1 MSKRV
6 RIGNIYIGGDDKKI
20 AVQSMT
26 NTDTADVNK
35 TVSQIL
41 DLEKAG
47 ADIVRFSCYNLD
59 CIQAIKEIKRQTNIP
74 LVADVHFDYKLAVS
88 ACESGID
95 KLRINP
101 GNIGGKANVKK
112 VAAAARSENI
122 PIRIGVNSGSVER
135 ELLGKYG
142 GVTPKAL
149 VESALN
155 HAKMLEDAGFYDI
168 VISIKASDV
177 KTTYEANCLLANAVD
192 YPIHIGV
199 TEAGLGESA
208 VVKSSVGIGALLLQG
223 IGDTV
228 RVSVTGDVVQE
239 VKIAKQI
246 LKALNLTD
254 EGYFD
259 IISCPTCGRTTG
271 DLEKVVLQVK
281 QELADLS
288 PKRKI
293 SIAVMGCVVNGP
305 GEAREADMG
314 IAFAKKGAAVFK
326 KGFLVYSGEI
336 DETVIRFINDCK
348 ELAR

>member
-6 RIGNIYIGGDDKKI
+6 RIGNIYIGGGENI

-35 TVSQIL
+35 TVAQIL
-41 DLEKAG
+41 ALEKAG

-74 LVADVHFDYKLAVS
+74 LVADIHFDYKLAIL
-88 ACESGID
+88 ACENGID

-101 GNIGGKANVKK
+101 GNIGGKANVAK
-112 VAAAARSENI
+112 VADAAKAANI

-142 GVTPKAL
+142 GPTPQAL

-155 HAKMLEDAGFYDI
+155 HAKMLENEGFYDI

-177 KTTYEANCLLANAVD
+177 KTTYEANCLLSQAVD

-208 VVKSSVGIGALLLQG
+208 VVKSSVGIGALLLNG

-239 VKIAKQI
+239 VVIAKQI
-246 LKALNLTD
+246 LRALNLTND
-254 EGYFD
+254 GYFD

-271 DLEKVVLQVK
+271 DLEKVVLRVK
-281 QELADLS
+281 QELADLA
-288 PKRKI
+288 PKSKI

-326 KGFLVYSGEI
+326 KGELVYSGAIE
-336 DETVIRFINDCK
+336 ETVMRFINDCK
-348 ELAR
+348 ELAK